1 MVSQGGGKDKHMSFK
16 IPLITGSIH
25 QQGAQLVYAALYFAH
40 LFLLI
45 WPQACSLVLQTL
57 GQDCFIKLCGL
68 WHLPPARRMV
78 LKAFQ
83 IAALVVFCAPNKPT
97 FGLFFLCLKCKERTS
112 ANICVFSQKEGED
125 FVTCAQGSLPSFALC
140 PHEVLGWHID
150 WSGTL
155 FGDIP
160 YSMLNILLN

>member
-1 MVSQGGGKDKHMSFK
+1 MHTDCENLSKDFQPSNHRARYLIAVYNKWYLKEGGKDKHMSFK
-16 IPLITGSIH
+16 IPLITGNVH

-68 WHLPPARRMV
+68 WHLPPVRRTV

-83 IAALVVFCAPNKPT
+83 IAVLVVFCPPNKPT
-97 FGLFFLCLKCKERTS
+97 SGLFVCSSDSRREHLHTS
-112 ANICVFSQKEGED
+112 ACSLRKREKVCSF
-125 FVTCAQGSLPSFALC
+125 CARGSLC
-140 PHEVLGWHID
+140 PA
-150 WSGTL
+150 
-155 FGDIP
+155 
-160 YSMLNILLN
+160 